1 MSGQSWQLQE
11 SLERRHHRIKSP
23 LSHPADPS
31 ERSDRMSDN
40 RLADAAEPRFSR
52 HETFAPRFGWLHKAY
67 MQVKEGGEDGSDIFH
82 REDAPVRLG
91 VGKNM
96 VNAMRYWSQAFKLT
110 REHAHREPS
119 YRAHVASPTWR
130 ARWLLDEDG
139 ADPYLEDT
147 GSLWLLHWWLLS
159 AEPQAEPPVKCL
171 VPSWYVMFHLAPF
184 SKVTAAEMI
193 TVITRH
199 VNESYV
205 GDALPAGESIKR
217 DVDCL
222 IKMYAV
228 DQEHNPLSPGSFED
242 LLMSPF
248 RELGLLE
255 GQGNAKERIW
265 RFTNG
270 SRGNLS
276 APVLVH
282 ACLDYASHFSG
293 GGSISLARLA
303 NEPGAPGR
311 AFRMREPELTKAI
324 ETLVTEHAALHI
336 TDSLGQRSLTFSTD
350 PQVLAWDVLD
360 QHYGRIRDQEGFPT
374 PEEWAVQHPGLNE
387 DRHRRPRGKQPQ
399 QNQPLELI
407 EENA

>member
-1 MSGQSWQLQE
+1 
-11 SLERRHHRIKSP
+11 
-23 LSHPADPS
+23 
-31 ERSDRMSDN
+31 MSDS
-40 RLADAAEPRFSR
+40 RLADATKPRFGR

-67 MQVKEGGEDGSDIFH
+67 MLVKDDSEIFH

-96 VNAMRYWSQAFKLT
+96 VHAMRYWSQAFKLT
-110 REHAHREPS
+110 KEHPHKDPS

-159 AEPQAEPPVKCL
+159 SAPGEECL
-171 VPSWYVMFHLAPF
+171 APSWYVMFHLAPF
-184 SKVTAAEMI
+184 SKVTASEMAA
-193 TVITRH
+193 VITRY
-199 VNESYV
+199 VNEGYSA
-205 GDALPAGESIKR
+205 DALPAPESINR

-222 IKMYAV
+222 IKMYAL
-228 DQEHNPLSPGSFED
+228 DQEYNPLSPGSFED

-255 GQGNAKERIW
+255 GQGRGRDRIW
-265 RFTNG
+265 RFTSG
-270 SRGNLS
+270 SRPNLP
-276 APVLVH
+276 APVLVY
-282 ACLDYASHFSG
+282 ACLDYATHFSTG
-293 GGSISLARLA
+293 PGSISLARLA

-324 ETLVTEHAALHI
+324 ESLVSEHPSLQITE
-336 TDSLGQRSLTFSTD
+336 SLGQRSLSFTD
-350 PQVLAWDVLD
+350 APRSLAWDILD
-360 QHYGRIRDQEGFPT
+360 EHYGRVRQREGFPT
-374 PEEWAVQHPGLNE
+374 EEEWRRRYPGLGE
-387 DRHRRPRGKQPQ
+387 DNDQRPRRKQPRQ
-399 QNQPLELI
+399 PEPLELI